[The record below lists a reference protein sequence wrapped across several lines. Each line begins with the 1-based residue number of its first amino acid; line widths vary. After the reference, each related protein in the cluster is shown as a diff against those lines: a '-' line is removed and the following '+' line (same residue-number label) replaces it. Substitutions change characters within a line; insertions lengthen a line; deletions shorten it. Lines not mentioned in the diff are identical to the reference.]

1 MQQEPTN
8 EDVVETIDATDDIPA
23 VCVGATNATLIQIDD
38 VGKRTTDNVNSVPAT
53 LDDETPANDLNNQE
67 EQEDN

>member
-1 MQQEPTN
+1 
-8 EDVVETIDATDDIPA
+8 